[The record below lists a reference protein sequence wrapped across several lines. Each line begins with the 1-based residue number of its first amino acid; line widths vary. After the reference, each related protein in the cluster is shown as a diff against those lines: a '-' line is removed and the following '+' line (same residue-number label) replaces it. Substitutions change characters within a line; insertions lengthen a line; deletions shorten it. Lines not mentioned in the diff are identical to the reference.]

1 MSYPTKQSWFWR
13 IITCNIFS
21 YLWFLK
27 KRISSIT
34 FLKEYCECPQGLD
47 ISQWSCS
54 SHFPSVSPAAT
65 AVLPPGRSWLM
76 GSCPKFRPPWSDFF
90 FASQEFGRGTEKAWG
105 SKIWRLDLNSLVSQD
120 HHLRAAEWILPKT
133 AEEVSTQKAR
143 GMKQVY
149 RAKQNKSL
157 QPRKTFSTVPR
168 SPPSKLSLQLS
179 RLGVESVPYSFKT
192 VY

>member
-90 FASQEFGRGTEKAWG
+90 LPHRNLEEGQRKPEAVRYGGWIWIVLSAKITIWGQLNESCPRQQRKSALRKQEEWSKCTEL
-105 SKIWRLDLNSLVSQD
+105 SKTRACNLERL
-120 HHLRAAEWILPKT
+120 
-133 AEEVSTQKAR
+133 
-143 GMKQVY
+143 
-149 RAKQNKSL
+149 
-157 QPRKTFSTVPR
+157 
-168 SPPSKLSLQLS
+168 SPQFPGLLLLSFHS
-179 RLGVESVPYSFKT
+179 S
-192 VY
+192 